1 MTPEIA
7 EVQDFLGAHHPFDLL
22 PQDARAAAARA
33 IEIAYVRKG
42 AAVLAPGAPLAH
54 LHIVRT
60 GAVESRAADGRLL
73 GRAAE
78 GECFALA
85 DLLRGGVAGSR
96 TAAIE
101 DCLVYL
107 LPAETFTALRREHPA
122 FGGAFAAFNGGG
134 LAAAIEAAPEHKS
147 FDLLSRSVG
156 DLLTR
161 GPVTVPRGASI
172 REAAAAM
179 QAERVSSALI
189 VEGGELVGILTDRD
203 LRGKVVAAGRSGE
216 EPVESVMS
224 PQPLCVQASDPS
236 FAALLL
242 MSRRGIHHLPVL
254 DKGRLVGCLSSSVL
268 AEAQTLSP
276 LAITRAVHAA
286 ADATEL
292 PPLVRRVP
300 QVAAQMAE
308 AGATAHSVGQVVTA
322 VTDAVTRALLR
333 LAEAELGPPPAPYAW
348 LAAGSQ
354 GRQEQTAVSDQDN
367 CLLLDDRFD
376 AAEHGGYFAALSRF
390 VVDGLA
396 ACGYAYCPGEMMA
409 VTPRWRQPLAA
420 WRTYFERWI
429 LEPEPRALML
439 SCIFF
444 DLRCVGGEAALWE
457 TLSRDV
463 LEQSRKNRIFLA
475 HMAANAMHHAPP
487 IGFFRGFVLVSD
499 GAHDNTLDLKHSGA
513 VPIVDMARV
522 HALSAGIA
530 AANTQERLLAAAE
543 AGEISRQGAMDLKDA
558 LEFIGL
564 ARLKHQARQI
574 RDGAPP
580 DNFLDPKTLSGFE
593 RGNLKSAFQVVK
605 EMQASMASAYQLSR
619 F

>member
-22 PQDARAAAARA
+22 PEDARARAARA

-42 AAVLAPGAPLAH
+42 AIVLLPGAPLSH

-60 GAVESRAADGRLL
+60 GAVESLAADGRLL

-78 GECFALA
+78 GECFAA
-85 DLLRGGVAGSR
+85 QDLLRGGAASGR

-101 DCLVYL
+101 DCLIYL
-107 LPAETFTALRREHPA
+107 LPVESFSALRRDHPA

-134 LAAAIEAAPEHKS
+134 LAAAIDPEQKS

-161 GPVTVPRGASI
+161 APVTVPPTASI
-172 REAAAAM
+172 RETAAAM
-179 QAERVSSALI
+179 QAERESSALI
-189 VEGGELVGILTDRD
+189 VEGGKLLGILTDRD

-216 EPVESVMS
+216 DPVAAVMS
-224 PQPLCVQASDPS
+224 PQPMCVQAGAPA
-236 FAALLL
+236 FTALLM
-242 MSRRGIHHLPVL
+242 MSRHGFHHLPVM
-254 DKGRLVGCLSSSVL
+254 DKDRLVGCLSSSIL
-268 AEAQTLSP
+268 EDAQTHSP
-276 LAITRAVHAA
+276 LTITRAVHAA
-286 ADATEL
+286 AEAAEL
-292 PPLVRRVP
+292 PPLARRVP

-308 AGATAHSVGQVVTA
+308 AGAAAHSVGQVVTA
-322 VTDAVTRALLR
+322 ITDAVTHALLR
-333 LAEAELGPPPAPYAW
+333 MAEAKLGPPPVPYAW

-367 CLLLDDRFD
+367 CLLLDDGFLES
-376 AAEHGGYFAALSRF
+376 EHGGYFETLARF

-396 ACGYAYCPGEMMA
+396 TCGYAYCPGEMMA

-420 WRTYFERWI
+420 WRRRFAQWI
-429 LEPEPRALML
+429 REPEPKALML

-457 TLSRDV
+457 ALSREI
-463 LEQSRKNRIFLA
+463 LEESRKNRIFLA

-530 AANTQERLLAAAE
+530 AANTQERLLAAAD
-543 AGEISRQGAMDLKDA
+543 AGEISRQGAMDLKDS

-564 ARLKHQARQI
+564 ARLRHQARQI
-574 RDGAPP
+574 REGAPP

-605 EMQASMASAYQLSR
+605 DMQASMASAYQLSR